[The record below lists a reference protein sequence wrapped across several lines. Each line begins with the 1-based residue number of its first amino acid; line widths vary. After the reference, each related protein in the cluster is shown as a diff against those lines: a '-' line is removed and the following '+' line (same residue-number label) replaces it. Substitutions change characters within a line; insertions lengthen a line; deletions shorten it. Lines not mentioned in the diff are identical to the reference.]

1 MTAEDIRRFGYTSL
15 ADVLRGVRGL
25 YVTNDRNYTYIGVRG
40 FLRPG
45 DYTTRV
51 LVLIDG
57 HRLNDNVYDSGSVG
71 RESMLDVELIDRVEV
86 IRGPVLRSMAA
97 ARSSA

>member
-1 MTAEDIRRFGYTSL
+1 M
-15 ADVLRGVRGL
+15 
-25 YVTNDRNYTYIGVRG
+25 
-40 FLRPG
+40 
-45 DYTTRV
+45 
-51 LVLIDG
+51 LIDG

-86 IRGPVLRSMAA
+86 IHGPSSSVYGSS